1 MTLIRRNMLRIKA
14 WIRVVF
20 GFSQTETNAFIILLP
35 LMLLIILS
43 EPVYQTYLV
52 SDKPDNLRDHRV
64 LDSLMSAW
72 QWDDTMSTRSAT
84 LRTADNRRASTLFAF
99 DPNVATEEQFVEL
112 GIPKRIASGIMK
124 YRNKGG
130 KFRIRSD
137 FRKVYGLDSLLF
149 LKLKPFIQLPEKYP
163 RDTARFVARRDIPK
177 VVITFDLNLADT
189 TQLATIYGIGP
200 ATARRIVNY
209 RTALGGFLNHDQLH
223 EVWGMDSSV
232 VRRLA
237 EKTVIEA
244 AFTPEK
250 LAINQKNEQELGRH
264 PYIRT
269 KLARA
274 IVNYRFQHG
283 NFVAVDDLKKIA
295 LIDEKAFLRIKPY
308 ITLE

>member
-1 MTLIRRNMLRIKA
+1 MLRIKA

-43 EPVYQTYLV
+43 EPVYQTYLM
-52 SDKPDNLRDHRV
+52 SYKPDNLRDHHV
-64 LDSLMSAW
+64 LDSLLSAW
-72 QWDDTMSTRSAT
+72 QWDDTTSTRPATLTTADTRSAH
-84 LRTADNRRASTLFAF
+84 SLFAF
-99 DPNVATEEQFVEL
+99 DPNMATEEQFAEL
-112 GIPKRIASGIMK
+112 GIPKRVASGIMK

-130 KFRIRSD
+130 KFRIRRD
-137 FRKVYGLDSLLF
+137 FRKVYGLDSPLY
-149 LKLKPFIQLPEKYP
+149 LKLKPFIQLPEAYP
-163 RDTARFVARRDIPK
+163 RDTSRFVVRSEIPK
-177 VVITFDLNLADT
+177 VAKTFDLNFADT

-209 RTALGGFLNHDQLH
+209 RTALGGFLSHNQLH

-244 AFTPEK
+244 DFTPEK

-274 IVNYRFQHG
+274 IVNYRFPG
-283 NFVAVDDLKKIA
+283 PCN
-295 LIDEKAFLRIKPY
+295 R
-308 ITLE
+308 